1 MAELLLKL
9 LQCLLGLNFPLGE
22 KSQFFNDFI
31 LVEVLFGD
39 LNFDFVTLDQKSLQE
54 VQVELVV
61 GVCLLE
67 TSTNLLAE
75 QLWSLL

>member
-31 LVEVLFGD
+31 LVEVLFGY

-75 QLWSLL
+75 